1 MKKVSTLIIIVLSIV
16 LIFVFGYVGYGST
29 MINIENEK
37 SIINHLSSN
46 KNNPINIL
54 ATQKYG
60 NSFLIV
66 YTDPV
71 KTKENKYS
79 SYFSCFTK
87 HKFYKNRYKYQG
99 GTTGKQTEIMVSGI
113 TLDNEIE
120 QNGTVVYAIANVASE
135 ETKCSIFE
143 TDSETGIPIKRLDV
157 IDVLKGQPYII
168 VKKYQIQSPN
178 NMLIAYNG
186 EIELS
191 LLTGEEENETN

>member
-1 MKKVSTLIIIVLSIV
+1 M
-16 LIFVFGYVGYGST
+16 
-29 MINIENEK
+29 
-37 SIINHLSSN
+37 
-46 KNNPINIL
+46 
-54 ATQKYG
+54 A
-60 NSFLIV
+60 
-66 YTDPV
+66 
-71 KTKENKYS
+71 
-79 SYFSCFTK
+79 
-87 HKFYKNRYKYQG
+87 
-99 GTTGKQTEIMVSGI
+99 SGI

-143 TDSETGIPIKRLDV
+143 ADSETGIPIKRLDV

-178 NMLIAYNG
+178 NMLIAYDG

>member
-1 MKKVSTLIIIVLSIV
+1 MANTQYDEFIRIRITKLRIAKNISEHKMSLDLDKS
-16 LIFVFGYVGYGST
+16 GSY
-29 MINIENEK
+29 I
-37 SIINHLSSN
+37 
-46 KNNPINIL
+46 
-54 ATQKYG
+54 
-60 NSFLIV
+60 
-66 YTDPV
+66 
-71 KTKENKYS
+71 
-79 SYFSCFTK
+79 
-87 HKFYKNRYKYQG
+87 R
-99 GTTGKQTEIMVSGI
+99 GI

-143 TDSETGIPIKRLDV
+143 ADSETGIPIKRLNV

-178 NMLIAYNG
+178 NMLIAYDG

>member
-66 YTDPV
+66 YTDLV

-143 TDSETGIPIKRLDV
+143 ADSETGIPIKRLDV

-178 NMLIAYNG
+178 NMLIAYDG

-191 LLTGEEENETN
+191 LLTGEENETN

>member
-71 KTKENKYS
+71 KTKEKKYS

-143 TDSETGIPIKRLDV
+143 ADSETGIPIKRLNV

-178 NMLIAYNG
+178 NMLIAYDG